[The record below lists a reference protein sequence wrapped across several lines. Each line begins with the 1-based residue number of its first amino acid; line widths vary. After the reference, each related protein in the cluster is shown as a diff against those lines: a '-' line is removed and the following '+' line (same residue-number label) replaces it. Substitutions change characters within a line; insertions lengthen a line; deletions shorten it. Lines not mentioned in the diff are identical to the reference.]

1 MQMETNFAYIDE
13 NYKRIVDAMEEAKAK
28 YRKPT
33 AFFRKIAVLKNLL
46 IHLYHLE
53 RSMPMNAL
61 LTYRRLTEAD
71 VPTFVTMRI
80 TQLKEEGAQ
89 SDLDLEPALTAY
101 YQKHLADGTFVS
113 WLAVDG
119 EKIVGTSGMSFVEK
133 PPYYSNPTGKIGL
146 LSSMYTNPT
155 YRRQGI
161 ARKLLDHV
169 VEEARTYGCG
179 AVWITASEMGVLLYT
194 AYGFEKNGR
203 FLQYPLS

>member
-1 MQMETNFAYIDE
+1 
-13 NYKRIVDAMEEAKAK
+13 
-28 YRKPT
+28 
-33 AFFRKIAVLKNLL
+33 
-46 IHLYHLE
+46 
-53 RSMPMNAL
+53 MNAL

-119 EKIVGTSGMSFVEK
+119 ERIIGTSGMSFVEK

-146 LSSMYTNPT
+146 LSSMYTNPA

-179 AVWITASEMGVLLYT
+179 AVRQRANVLGVLLYT

>member
-1 MQMETNFAYIDE
+1 
-13 NYKRIVDAMEEAKAK
+13 
-28 YRKPT
+28 
-33 AFFRKIAVLKNLL
+33 
-46 IHLYHLE
+46 
-53 RSMPMNAL
+53 MNAL

-146 LSSMYTNPT
+146 LSSMYTNPA

-179 AVWITASEMGVLLYT
+179 AVWTPTSRWIPATGCISC
-194 AYGFEKNGR
+194 
-203 FLQYPLS
+203 S